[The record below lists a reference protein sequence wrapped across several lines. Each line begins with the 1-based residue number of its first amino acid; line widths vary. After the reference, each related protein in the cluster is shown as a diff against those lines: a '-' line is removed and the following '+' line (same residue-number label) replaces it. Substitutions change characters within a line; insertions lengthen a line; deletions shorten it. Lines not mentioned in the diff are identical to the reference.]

1 MELVMYRTTTLALM
15 LSLGLA
21 ATVQAKAQKEA
32 VRMDA
37 TMPVSEQI
45 RRVETA
51 MGSEDYSEIGLEDKS
66 RVQQALNRIKVKMN
80 GREKVDELAAQ
91 ERTDIF
97 NEQEIVNTIMSR
109 AQADSRMVCRRER
122 LTGSNMPQSVCMT
135 VAQRRKA
142 QEDSRQALT
151 DQQRL
156 SR

>member
-1 MELVMYRTTTLALM
+1 MYRTTMLALM

-37 TMPVSEQI
+37 TTPVSEQI

-91 ERTDIF
+91 ERTDVF

-109 AQADSRMVCRRER
+109 AQADSRMICRRER
-122 LTGSNMPQSVCMT
+122 LTGSNMPQSVCLT

-142 QEDSRQALT
+142 QDDSRQALT

>member
-1 MELVMYRTTTLALM
+1 MYRTTTLALM

-37 TMPVSEQI
+37 TTPVSEQI

-51 MGSEDYSEIGLEDKS
+51 IGSEDYSEIGLEDKS